1 MKVLASAIV
10 LSAAL
15 CGLNAFAQAPATEP
29 AAAIPATE
37 PAAIDSGRW
46 DAFLAGF
53 WFNSPASIETANVR
67 GLKWG
72 LPISSGS
79 GTVKGFEWSF
89 ICGATDNVEGFQW
102 AMLGV
107 NCPKNMTGMQMG
119 MVNTVGNEISG
130 FQFGLAND
138 CNREGTQLG
147 LVNLG
152 DNADYQ
158 FGLVNFNKNGW
169 MPFMVGFNHAK

>member
-1 MKVLASAIV
+1 MKVLLASAIAV
-10 LSAAL
+10 SAVLCCLSAP
-15 CGLNAFAQAPATEP
+15 AQTTLPGAVASVNT
-29 AAAIPATE
+29 
-37 PAAIDSGRW
+37 RW
-46 DAFLAGF
+46 DAVLAGF
-53 WFNSPASIETANVR
+53 WFHSPASIDTANVR
-67 GLKWG
+67 GVKFG
-72 LPISSGS
+72 LPISSGA